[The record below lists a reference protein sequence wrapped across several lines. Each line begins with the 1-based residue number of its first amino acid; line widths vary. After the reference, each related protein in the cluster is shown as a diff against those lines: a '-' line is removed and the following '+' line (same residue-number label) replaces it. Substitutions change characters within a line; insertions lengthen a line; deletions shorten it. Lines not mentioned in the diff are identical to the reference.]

1 MDSRENNFNQ
11 IPSIKTLQAFEQTA
25 RLGNVAKAADNL
37 NLTPSAVSH
46 QIAKLEDMIGQSLF
60 IRGARG
66 VTLTPSGE
74 RYFYEV
80 TTILHNLMLATEK
93 AADKSPKDSLYIHS
107 SPSFGLLWLL
117 PRLEAFKE
125 KFPMLQ
131 VNLSCSY
138 ENLHFTRDKIDID
151 IRHGL
156 PNWTG
161 VEIRTIRNEQLEVLA
176 SPKLLTRSPVYEPKD
191 LLKKELILSRS
202 TLVTWPQWFA
212 HQGLSIPEFPYTFSF
227 DRSYMSLEAATH
239 GLGFVLESNL
249 LTQNYLDS
257 GKLVRVF
264 PDSFSIPVSAHHL
277 VYPRTHQFTPKI
289 EMFLNWIQDE
299 LFSQNHTQPDTA

>member
-1 MDSRENNFNQ
+1 MNNSEKNYNQ
-11 IPSIKTLQAFEQTA
+11 VPAIKTLQAFEQTA
-25 RLGNVAKAADNL
+25 RLGNVAKAAEVL
-37 NLTPSAVSH
+37 SLTPSAVSH
-46 QIAKLEDMIGQSLF
+46 QIAKLEEMIGQSLF

-74 RYFYEV
+74 RYYHDV
-80 TTILHNLMLATEK
+80 TTILHNLMLATEQ
-93 AADKSPKDSLYIHS
+93 ASDKSPKDSLYIHS

-117 PRLEAFKE
+117 PRLESFKE
-125 KFPMLQ
+125 QYPLIQ

-151 IRHGL
+151 IRHGI

-161 VEIRTIRNEQLEVLA
+161 VEIRTVRSEKLEVLA
-176 SPKLLTRSPVYEPKD
+176 SPKLLERSPVFKPKD
-191 LLKKELILSRS
+191 LLKKELILSKS

-257 GKLVRVF
+257 GKLVKVF
-264 PDSFSIPVSAHHL
+264 ANDLFVPISAHHL
-277 VYPRTHQFTPKI
+277 VYPRTHEKI
-289 EMFLNWIQDE
+289 LKVDYFLNWIGEE
-299 LFSQNHTQPDTA
+299 LLKGH

>member
-1 MDSRENNFNQ
+1 MDSSENNFNQ
-11 IPSIKTLQAFEQTA
+11 MPSIKTLQAFEQTA
-25 RLGNVAKAADNL
+25 RFGNVAKAAEHL

-46 QIAKLEDMIGQSLF
+46 QIAKLEEMIGQSLF

-74 RYFYEV
+74 RYFQDV

-117 PRLEAFKE
+117 PRLESFKE
-125 KFPMLQ
+125 KFHMIQ

-161 VEIRTIRNEQLEVLA
+161 VEIRTIRNEKLEVLA
-176 SPKLLTRSPVYEPKD
+176 SPKLLERSPVHKPQD
-191 LLKKELILSRS
+191 LLKKDLILSRS

-212 HQGLSIPEFPYTFSF
+212 HQGLSIPEFPYTLSF

-249 LTQNYLDS
+249 LTQNYLES

-264 PDSFSIPVSAHHL
+264 ADELSIPISAHHL
-277 VYPRTHQFTPKI
+277 VYPRTHQFIPKI
-289 EMFLNWIQDE
+289 ELFLNWIHDE
-299 LFSQNHTQPDTA
+299 LSG

>member
-1 MDSRENNFNQ
+1 M
-11 IPSIKTLQAFEQTA
+11 PSIKTLQAFEQTA
-25 RLGNVAKAADNL
+25 RFGNVAKAAENL

-46 QIAKLEDMIGQSLF
+46 QIAKLEEMIGQSLF

-74 RYFYEV
+74 RYFQDV

-117 PRLEAFKE
+117 PRLESFKE
-125 KFPMLQ
+125 KFPMIQ

-161 VEIRTIRNEQLEVLA
+161 VEIRTIRNEKLEVLA
-176 SPKLLTRSPVYEPKD
+176 SPKLLERSPVHKPQD
-191 LLKKELILSRS
+191 LLKKDLILSRS

-212 HQGLSIPEFPYTFSF
+212 HQGLSIPE
-227 DRSYMSLEAATH
+227 
-239 GLGFVLESNL
+239 
-249 LTQNYLDS
+249 
-257 GKLVRVF
+257 
-264 PDSFSIPVSAHHL
+264 
-277 VYPRTHQFTPKI
+277 
-289 EMFLNWIQDE
+289 
-299 LFSQNHTQPDTA
+299 